1 MIALIRSYGRIK
13 YMSRFY
19 LGVLYG
25 VSAYVVWGFLPL
37 YWKLV
42 EEAGAYEI
50 LAHRGIWSLLICV
63 SLLALRKQLK
73 SAYEMVR
80 SSRTFSLLFL
90 ASGLLTINW
99 GVYIWSV
106 TVNRVVEAAL
116 GYYITPLINVTFG
129 VLLLREKL
137 RPAQWIAVALAA
149 AGVVILTLGYGS
161 LPWIALVLAISWGSY
176 SLIKKSLNL
185 GALETLS
192 LETLFAFLP
201 NLVFLLIIQGNGS
214 AEFGSTWT
222 ISILLFGAGAATVI
236 PLLLFNGS
244 TTRLPL
250 STVGLLQYI
259 TPTIMFF
266 IGIYINNED
275 ISMTKVIGFA
285 FIWLAL
291 AVLSRDLYRSS
302 RPLDDGIAKAL

>member
-1 MIALIRSYGRIK
+1 MTKVNKGLL
-13 YMSRFY
+13 F
-19 LGVLYG
+19 G
-25 VSAYVVWGFLPL
+25 VSAYIIWGLLPL

-42 EEAGAYEI
+42 EEASAYEI
-50 LAHRGIWSLLICV
+50 LAHRGIWSLLICL

-266 IGIYINNED
+266 IGIFINDED
-275 ISMTKVIGFA
+275 ISTTKVLGFA

>member
-1 MIALIRSYGRIK
+1 MTKFNKGLL
-13 YMSRFY
+13 F
-19 LGVLYG
+19 G
-25 VSAYVVWGFLPL
+25 VSAYIIWGLLPL

-50 LAHRGIWSLLICV
+50 LAHRGIWSLLICL

-73 SAYEMVR
+73 SAYVMVR
-80 SSRTFSLLFL
+80 SSRTLSLLFL

-137 RPAQWIAVALAA
+137 RSAQWIAVALAA

-192 LETLFAFLP
+192 LETLFAFIP
-201 NLVFLLIIQGNGS
+201 NLVFLLIIESNGS
-214 AEFGSTWT
+214 AEFGSTWS

-266 IGIYINNED
+266 IGIFVNNED
-275 ISMTKVIGFA
+275 ISTTKVIGFA
-285 FIWLAL
+285 FIWIAL

>member
-1 MIALIRSYGRIK
+1 MTKFNKGLLFGI
-13 YMSRFY
+13 
-19 LGVLYG
+19 
-25 VSAYVVWGFLPL
+25 SAYIIWGLLPL

-50 LAHRGIWSLLICV
+50 LAHRGIWSLLICI
-63 SLLALRKQLK
+63 SLLALRKQLR
-73 SAYEMVR
+73 SAYVMVR
-80 SSRTFSLLFL
+80 SSRTLSLLFL

-201 NLVFLLIIQGNGS
+201 NLVFLLIIESNGS
-214 AEFGSTWT
+214 AEFGSTWA
-222 ISILLFGAGAATVI
+222 ISLLLFGAGAATVI

-266 IGIYINNED
+266 IGIFINDED

>member
-1 MIALIRSYGRIK
+1 MTKFNKGLLFGI
-13 YMSRFY
+13 
-19 LGVLYG
+19 
-25 VSAYVVWGFLPL
+25 SAYIIWGLLPL

-50 LAHRGIWSLLICV
+50 LAHRGIWSLLICI
-63 SLLALRKQLK
+63 SLLALRKQLR
-73 SAYEMVR
+73 SAYVMVR
-80 SSRTFSLLFL
+80 SSRTLSLLFL

-201 NLVFLLIIQGNGS
+201 NLVFLLIIESNGS
-214 AEFGSTWT
+214 SEFGSTWT
-222 ISILLFGAGAATVI
+222 ISLLLFGAGAATVI

-266 IGIYINNED
+266 IGIFINNED

>member
-1 MIALIRSYGRIK
+1 MTKFNKGLL
-13 YMSRFY
+13 F
-19 LGVLYG
+19 G
-25 VSAYVVWGFLPL
+25 VSAYLMWGLLPL

-42 EEAGAYEI
+42 EDAGAYEI
-50 LAHRGIWSLLICV
+50 LAHRGIWSLLLCV
-63 SLLALRKQLK
+63 FLLTIRKQIK
-73 SAYEMVR
+73 SALQMVR
-80 SSRTFSLLFL
+80 ASRTLSLLFL

-137 RPAQWIAVALAA
+137 RPLQWTAVGLATV
-149 AGVVILTLGYGS
+149 GVSILTVGYGA
-161 LPWIALVLAISWGSY
+161 LPWIALVLAVSWGSY
-176 SLIKKSLNL
+176 SVIKKSLNL

-192 LETLFAFLP
+192 VETFFAFFP
-201 NLVFLLIIQGNGS
+201 NLIYLFMIERNGT
-214 AEFGSTWT
+214 AEFGDGWMM
-222 ISILLFGAGAATVI
+222 SILLFGAGAATVI

-266 IGIYINNED
+266 IGIFINNED
-275 ISMTKVIGFA
+275 ISPVKIAGFF
-285 FIWLAL
+285 FIWIAL

-302 RPLDDGIAKAL
+302 RTLNNGVTEVL

>member
-1 MIALIRSYGRIK
+1 MT
-13 YMSRFY
+13 RFNKG
-19 LGVLYG
+19 LLFGI
-25 VSAYVVWGFLPL
+25 SAYIIWGLLPL

-50 LAHRGIWSLLICV
+50 LAHRGIWSLLICI

-80 SSRTFSLLFL
+80 SSRTLSLLFL

-137 RPAQWIAVALAA
+137 RPAQWIAVTLAA

-201 NLVFLLIIQGNGS
+201 NLVFLFIIQGNGS

-222 ISILLFGAGAATVI
+222 ISLLLFGAGAATVI

-266 IGIYINNED
+266 IGIFINNED

>member
-1 MIALIRSYGRIK
+1 MTKVNKGLL
-13 YMSRFY
+13 F
-19 LGVLYG
+19 G
-25 VSAYVVWGFLPL
+25 VSAYIIWGLLPL

-80 SSRTFSLLFL
+80 SSRTLSLLFL

-201 NLVFLLIIQGNGS
+201 NLVFLFIIQGNGS
-214 AEFGSTWT
+214 AEFGSTWS
-222 ISILLFGAGAATVI
+222 ISLLLFGDGAATVI

-259 TPTIMFF
+259 TPTIMFV
-266 IGIYINNED
+266 IGIYVNNED
-275 ISMTKVIGFA
+275 ISTTKVLGFA

>member
-1 MIALIRSYGRIK
+1 MTKFNKGLL
-13 YMSRFY
+13 F
-19 LGVLYG
+19 G
-25 VSAYVVWGFLPL
+25 VSAYLLWGLLPL

-50 LAHRGIWSLLICV
+50 LAHRGIWSLLLCV
-63 SLLALRKQLK
+63 LLLAIRKQIK
-73 SAYEMVR
+73 SAFVMVR
-80 SSRTFSLLFL
+80 SSRTLSFLFL

-99 GVYIWSV
+99 AVYIWSV

-137 RPAQWIAVALAA
+137 RPLQWTAVGLATV
-149 AGVVILTLGYGS
+149 GVSILTVGYGA
-161 LPWIALVLAISWGSY
+161 LPWIALVLAVSWGSY
-176 SLIKKSLNL
+176 SVIKKSLNL

-192 LETLFAFLP
+192 VETFFAFFP
-201 NLVFLLIIQGNGS
+201 NLIFLFIIERNGT
-214 AEFGSTWT
+214 AEFGDGFVMSL
-222 ISILLFGAGAATVI
+222 LLFGAGAATVV

-266 IGIYINNED
+266 IGIFINNED
-275 ISMTKVIGFA
+275 ISPVKIAGFF
-285 FIWLAL
+285 FIWIAL
-291 AVLSRDLYRSS
+291 AFLSRDLYKSS
-302 RPLDDGIAKAL
+302 RTLNNGVTEVL

>member
-1 MIALIRSYGRIK
+1 MTKFNKGLLFGI
-13 YMSRFY
+13 
-19 LGVLYG
+19 
-25 VSAYVVWGFLPL
+25 SAYIIWGLLPL

-50 LAHRGIWSLLICV
+50 LAHRGIWSLLICI

-201 NLVFLLIIQGNGS
+201 NLVFLFIIQGNGS
-214 AEFGSTWT
+214 AEFGSTWS
-222 ISILLFGAGAATVI
+222 ISLLLFGAGAATVI

-275 ISMTKVIGFA
+275 ISTTKVLGFA

>member
-1 MIALIRSYGRIK
+1 MTKVNKGLLFGI
-13 YMSRFY
+13 
-19 LGVLYG
+19 
-25 VSAYVVWGFLPL
+25 SAYIIWGLLPL

-266 IGIYINNED
+266 IGIFINDED
-275 ISMTKVIGFA
+275 ISMTKVLGFA

-291 AVLSRDLYRSS
+291 AILSRDLYRSS

>member
-1 MIALIRSYGRIK
+1 MTKFNKGLL
-13 YMSRFY
+13 F
-19 LGVLYG
+19 G
-25 VSAYVVWGFLPL
+25 VSAYIIWGLLPL

-137 RPAQWIAVALAA
+137 RPAQWIAVALAV

-201 NLVFLLIIQGNGS
+201 NLVFILIIQGDGS

-275 ISMTKVIGFA
+275 ISTTKVLGFA

>member
-1 MIALIRSYGRIK
+1 
-13 YMSRFY
+13 
-19 LGVLYG
+19 
-25 VSAYVVWGFLPL
+25 
-37 YWKLV
+37 
-42 EEAGAYEI
+42 
-50 LAHRGIWSLLICV
+50 
-63 SLLALRKQLK
+63 
-73 SAYEMVR
+73 MVR
-80 SSRTFSLLFL
+80 SSRTLSLLFL

-137 RPAQWIAVALAA
+137 RPLQWTAVGLASV
-149 AGVVILTLGYGS
+149 GVAILTVGYGA
-161 LPWIALVLAISWGSY
+161 LPWIALVLSVSWGGY
-176 SLIKKSLNL
+176 SVIKKSLNS

-192 LETLFAFLP
+192 VETFFAFFP
-201 NLVFLLIIQGNGS
+201 NLIYLFIIERNGS
-214 AEFGSTWT
+214 AEFGDGLVMSL
-222 ISILLFGAGAATVI
+222 LLFGAGAVTVV

-275 ISMTKVIGFA
+275 ISATKIAGFF
-285 FIWLAL
+285 FIWIAL
-291 AVLSRDLYRSS
+291 AFLSRDLYKSS
-302 RPLDDGIAKAL
+302 RAINNGVAEVL

>member
-1 MIALIRSYGRIK
+1 MTKFNKGLL
-13 YMSRFY
+13 F
-19 LGVLYG
+19 G
-25 VSAYVVWGFLPL
+25 VSAYLLWGLLPL

-50 LAHRGIWSLLICV
+50 LAHRGIWSLLLCV
-63 SLLALRKQLK
+63 LLLAIRKQIK
-73 SAYEMVR
+73 SAFVMVR
-80 SSRTFSLLFL
+80 SSRTLSLLFL

-99 GVYIWSV
+99 AVYIWSV

-137 RPAQWIAVALAA
+137 RPLQWTAVGLATV
-149 AGVVILTLGYGS
+149 GVSILTVGYGA
-161 LPWIALVLAISWGSY
+161 LPWIALVLAVSWGSY
-176 SLIKKSLNL
+176 SVIKKSLNL

-192 LETLFAFLP
+192 VETFFAFFP
-201 NLVFLLIIQGNGS
+201 NLIYLFIIERNGT
-214 AEFGSTWT
+214 AEFGDGFVMSL
-222 ISILLFGAGAATVI
+222 LLFGAGAATVV

-266 IGIYINNED
+266 IGIFINNED
-275 ISMTKVIGFA
+275 ISPVKIAGFF
-285 FIWLAL
+285 FIWIAL

-302 RPLDDGIAKAL
+302 RTLNNGVTEVL

>member
-1 MIALIRSYGRIK
+1 MTKFNKGLLFGI
-13 YMSRFY
+13 
-19 LGVLYG
+19 
-25 VSAYVVWGFLPL
+25 SAYIIWGLLPL

-42 EEAGAYEI
+42 EKAGAYEI
-50 LAHRGIWSLLICV
+50 LAHRGIWSLLICI

-73 SAYEMVR
+73 SAYVMVR
-80 SSRTFSLLFL
+80 SSRTLSLLFL

-137 RPAQWIAVALAA
+137 RPPQWIAVALAA

-201 NLVFLLIIQGNGS
+201 NLVFLFIIQGNGS

-222 ISILLFGAGAATVI
+222 ISLLLFGAGAATVI

-266 IGIYINNED
+266 IGIFINNED

>member
-1 MIALIRSYGRIK
+1 MTKVNKGLL
-13 YMSRFY
+13 F
-19 LGVLYG
+19 G
-25 VSAYVVWGFLPL
+25 VSAYILWGLLPL

-201 NLVFLLIIQGNGS
+201 NLVFLFIIQGNGS

-222 ISILLFGAGAATVI
+222 ISLLLFGAGAATVI

-266 IGIYINNED
+266 IGIFINNED

>member
-1 MIALIRSYGRIK
+1 MT
-13 YMSRFY
+13 RFNKG
-19 LGVLYG
+19 LLFGI
-25 VSAYVVWGFLPL
+25 SAYIIWGLLPL

-50 LAHRGIWSLLICV
+50 LAHRGIWSLLICI

-73 SAYEMVR
+73 SAYVMVR
-80 SSRTFSLLFL
+80 SSRTLSLLFL

-137 RPAQWIAVALAA
+137 RPAQWIAVTLAA

-201 NLVFLLIIQGNGS
+201 NLVFLFIIQGNGS

-222 ISILLFGAGAATVI
+222 ISLLLFGAGAATVI

-266 IGIYINNED
+266 IGIFINNED

>member
-1 MIALIRSYGRIK
+1 MTKVNKGLL
-13 YMSRFY
+13 F
-19 LGVLYG
+19 G
-25 VSAYVVWGFLPL
+25 VSAYIIWGLLPL

-50 LAHRGIWSLLICV
+50 LAHRGIWSLLICL

-137 RPAQWIAVALAA
+137 RPAQWIAVALAV

-201 NLVFLLIIQGNGS
+201 NLVFILIIQGNGS

-259 TPTIMFF
+259 TPTIMFV
-266 IGIYINNED
+266 IGIYVNNED
-275 ISMTKVIGFA
+275 ISTTKVLGFA

>member
-1 MIALIRSYGRIK
+1 MTKFNKGLL
-13 YMSRFY
+13 F
-19 LGVLYG
+19 G
-25 VSAYVVWGFLPL
+25 VSAYLLWGLLPL

-50 LAHRGIWSLLICV
+50 LAHRGIWSLLLCV
-63 SLLALRKQLK
+63 LLLAIRKQIK
-73 SAYEMVR
+73 SAFVMVR
-80 SSRTFSLLFL
+80 SSRTLSLLFL

-99 GVYIWSV
+99 AVYIWSV

-137 RPAQWIAVALAA
+137 RPLQWTAVGLATV
-149 AGVVILTLGYGS
+149 GVSILTVGYGA
-161 LPWIALVLAISWGSY
+161 LPWIALVLAVSWGSY
-176 SLIKKSLNL
+176 SVIKKSLNL

-192 LETLFAFLP
+192 VETFFAFFP
-201 NLVFLLIIQGNGS
+201 NLIFLFIIERNGT
-214 AEFGSTWT
+214 AEFGDGFVMSL
-222 ISILLFGAGAATVI
+222 LLFGAGAATVV

-266 IGIYINNED
+266 IGIFINNED
-275 ISMTKVIGFA
+275 ISPVKIAGFF
-285 FIWLAL
+285 FIWIAL

-302 RPLDDGIAKAL
+302 RTLNNGVTEVL

>member
-1 MIALIRSYGRIK
+1 MT
-13 YMSRFY
+13 RFNRG
-19 LGVLYG
+19 LLFGI
-25 VSAYVVWGFLPL
+25 SAYIIWGLLPL

-50 LAHRGIWSLLICV
+50 LAHRGIWSLLICI

-73 SAYEMVR
+73 SAYVMVR
-80 SSRTFSLLFL
+80 SSRTLSLLFL

-137 RPAQWIAVALAA
+137 RPPQWIAVALAA

-201 NLVFLLIIQGNGS
+201 NLVFLFIIQGNGS

-222 ISILLFGAGAATVI
+222 ISLLLFGAGAATVI

-266 IGIYINNED
+266 IGIFINNED

>member
-1 MIALIRSYGRIK
+1 MTKVNKGLL
-13 YMSRFY
+13 F
-19 LGVLYG
+19 G
-25 VSAYVVWGFLPL
+25 VSAYIIWGLLPL

-50 LAHRGIWSLLICV
+50 LAHRGIWSLLICL

-275 ISMTKVIGFA
+275 ISTTKVLGFA

>member
-1 MIALIRSYGRIK
+1 MTKVNKGLL
-13 YMSRFY
+13 F
-19 LGVLYG
+19 G
-25 VSAYVVWGFLPL
+25 VSAYIIWGLLPL

-266 IGIYINNED
+266 IGIFINNED
-275 ISMTKVIGFA
+275 ISTTKVIGFA

>member
-1 MIALIRSYGRIK
+1 MTKFNKGLL
-13 YMSRFY
+13 F
-19 LGVLYG
+19 G
-25 VSAYVVWGFLPL
+25 VSAYIIWGLLPL

-201 NLVFLLIIQGNGS
+201 NLVFLFIIQGNGS

-275 ISMTKVIGFA
+275 ISTTKVLGFA

>member
-1 MIALIRSYGRIK
+1 MTKVNKGLL
-13 YMSRFY
+13 F
-19 LGVLYG
+19 G
-25 VSAYVVWGFLPL
+25 VSAYLIWGLLPL

-185 GALETLS
+185 GALETLT

-266 IGIYINNED
+266 IGIFINDED
-275 ISMTKVIGFA
+275 ISMTKVLGFA

>member
-1 MIALIRSYGRIK
+1 MTKVNKGLL
-13 YMSRFY
+13 F
-19 LGVLYG
+19 G
-25 VSAYVVWGFLPL
+25 VSAYIIWGLLPL

-161 LPWIALVLAISWGSY
+161 LPWIALVLAISFGSY

-201 NLVFLLIIQGNGS
+201 NLVFLFIIQGNGS
-214 AEFGSTWT
+214 AEFGSTWS
-222 ISILLFGAGAATVI
+222 ISMLLFGAGAATVI

-275 ISMTKVIGFA
+275 ISTTKVIGFA

>member
-1 MIALIRSYGRIK
+1 MTKFNKGLL
-13 YMSRFY
+13 F
-19 LGVLYG
+19 G
-25 VSAYVVWGFLPL
+25 VSAYLLWGLLPL

-50 LAHRGIWSLLICV
+50 LAHRGIWSLLLCV
-63 SLLALRKQLK
+63 FLLTIRKQIK
-73 SAYEMVR
+73 SAFVMVR
-80 SSRTFSLLFL
+80 SSRTLSLLFL
-90 ASGLLTINW
+90 ASGLLTVNW
-99 GVYIWSV
+99 AVYIWSV

-137 RPAQWIAVALAA
+137 RPLQWTAVGLAA
-149 AGVVILTLGYGS
+149 VGVAILTVGYGA
-161 LPWIALVLAISWGSY
+161 LPWIALVLAASWGSY
-176 SLIKKSLNL
+176 SVIKKSLNL

-192 LETLFAFLP
+192 VETFFAFFP
-201 NLVFLLIIQGNGS
+201 NLIYLFIIERNGT
-214 AEFGSTWT
+214 AEFGDGFVMSL
-222 ISILLFGAGAATVI
+222 LLFGAGAATVV

-266 IGIYINNED
+266 IGIFINNED
-275 ISMTKVIGFA
+275 ISPVKIAGFF
-285 FIWLAL
+285 FIWIAL
-291 AVLSRDLYRSS
+291 ASLSRDLYKSS
-302 RPLDDGIAKAL
+302 RTLNNGVTEVL

>member
-1 MIALIRSYGRIK
+1 MTKVNKGLL
-13 YMSRFY
+13 F
-19 LGVLYG
+19 G
-25 VSAYVVWGFLPL
+25 VSAYIIWGLLPL

-161 LPWIALVLAISWGSY
+161 LPWIALVLAISFGSY

-275 ISMTKVIGFA
+275 ISTTKVLGFA

>member
-1 MIALIRSYGRIK
+1 MTKFNKGLLFGI
-13 YMSRFY
+13 
-19 LGVLYG
+19 
-25 VSAYVVWGFLPL
+25 SAYIIWGLLPL

-50 LAHRGIWSLLICV
+50 LAHRGIWSLLICI
-63 SLLALRKQLK
+63 SLLALRKQLR
-73 SAYEMVR
+73 SAYVMVR
-80 SSRTFSLLFL
+80 SSRTLSLLFL

-201 NLVFLLIIQGNGS
+201 NLVFLFIIQGNGS

-222 ISILLFGAGAATVI
+222 ISLLLFGAGASTVI

-266 IGIYINNED
+266 IGIFINNED

>member
-1 MIALIRSYGRIK
+1 MTKFNKGLL
-13 YMSRFY
+13 F
-19 LGVLYG
+19 G
-25 VSAYVVWGFLPL
+25 VSAYLMWGLLPL
-37 YWKLV
+37 YWQLV
-42 EEAGAYEI
+42 EKAGAYEI
-50 LAHRGIWSLLICV
+50 LAHRGIWSLLLCV
-63 SLLALRKQLK
+63 FLLTVRKQIK
-73 SAYEMVR
+73 SAFVMVR
-80 SSRTFSLLFL
+80 ASRTLSLLFL
-90 ASGLLTINW
+90 ASGLLTLNW

-106 TVNRVVEAAL
+106 TVDRVVEAAL

-137 RPAQWIAVALAA
+137 RPLQWAAVGIATV
-149 AGVVILTLGYGS
+149 GVLILTVGYGA
-161 LPWIALVLAISWGSY
+161 LPWIALVLSTSWGGY
-176 SLIKKSLNL
+176 SLVKKSLNL

-192 LETLFAFLP
+192 VETFFAFFP
-201 NLVFLLIIQGNGS
+201 NLIFLFFIEANGT
-214 AEFGSTWT
+214 AEFGKDWGS
-222 ISILLFGAGAATVI
+222 SLLLFGAGAATVI

-266 IGIYINNED
+266 IGIFINNED
-275 ISMTKVIGFA
+275 ISTTKIAGFA

-302 RPLDDGIAKAL
+302 RTLNNSEA

>member
-1 MIALIRSYGRIK
+1 MT
-13 YMSRFY
+13 RFNKG
-19 LGVLYG
+19 LLFGI
-25 VSAYVVWGFLPL
+25 SAYIIWGLLPL

-50 LAHRGIWSLLICV
+50 LAHRGIWSLLICI
-63 SLLALRKQLK
+63 SLLALRKQLR
-73 SAYEMVR
+73 SAYVMVR
-80 SSRTFSLLFL
+80 SSRTLSLLFL

-137 RPAQWIAVALAA
+137 RPAQWTAVALAA
-149 AGVVILTLGYGS
+149 VGVVILTLGYGS

-201 NLVFLLIIQGNGS
+201 NLVFLFIIQGNGS

-222 ISILLFGAGAATVI
+222 ISLLLFGAGAATVI

-266 IGIYINNED
+266 IGIFINNED

>member
-1 MIALIRSYGRIK
+1 MTKVNKGLLFGI
-13 YMSRFY
+13 
-19 LGVLYG
+19 
-25 VSAYVVWGFLPL
+25 SAYIIWGLLPL

-50 LAHRGIWSLLICV
+50 LAHRGIWSLLICI

-73 SAYEMVR
+73 SAYVMVR
-80 SSRTFSLLFL
+80 SSRTLSLLFL

-201 NLVFLLIIQGNGS
+201 NLVFLFIIQGNGS
-214 AEFGSTWT
+214 AEFGSTWA
-222 ISILLFGAGAATVI
+222 ISLLLFGAGAATVI

-266 IGIYINNED
+266 IGIFINNED

>member
-1 MIALIRSYGRIK
+1 MTKFNKGLLFGI
-13 YMSRFY
+13 
-19 LGVLYG
+19 
-25 VSAYVVWGFLPL
+25 SAYIIWGLLPL

-50 LAHRGIWSLLICV
+50 LAHRGIWSLLICI

-73 SAYEMVR
+73 SAYVMVR
-80 SSRTFSLLFL
+80 SSRTLSLLFL

-137 RPAQWIAVALAA
+137 RPSQWIAVALAA

-192 LETLFAFLP
+192 LETLFTFLP
-201 NLVFLLIIQGNGS
+201 NLVFLFIIQGNGS

-222 ISILLFGAGAATVI
+222 ISLLLFGAGAATVI

-266 IGIYINNED
+266 IGIFINNED
-275 ISMTKVIGFA
+275 ISKTKVIGFA

>member
-1 MIALIRSYGRIK
+1 MTKVNKGLL
-13 YMSRFY
+13 F
-19 LGVLYG
+19 G
-25 VSAYVVWGFLPL
+25 VSAYILWGILPL

-137 RPAQWIAVALAA
+137 RPAQWIAVTLAA

-275 ISMTKVIGFA
+275 ISTTKVLGFA